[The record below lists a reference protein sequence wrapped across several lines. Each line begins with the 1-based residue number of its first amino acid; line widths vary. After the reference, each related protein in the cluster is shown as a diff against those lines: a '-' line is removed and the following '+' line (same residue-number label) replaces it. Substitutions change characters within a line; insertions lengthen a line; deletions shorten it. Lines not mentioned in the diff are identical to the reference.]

1 MRNRS
6 SGSGGGG
13 GGGGSARGG
22 FNPTR
27 FKPFDECPPDDH
39 REFAVGA
46 NESTQVFRLYQVT
59 RRTRAILFVA
69 AAETPLP
76 NLTFDINFNFSR
88 TIPFY
93 PAPSGRR
100 RALVFETTRAPVRKR
115 SFIEFL
121 LQRGVMP

>member
-13 GGGGSARGG
+13 DGGGSARGG

-46 NESTQVFRLYQVT
+46 NESTQVFQLYQVA

-76 NLTFDINFNFSR
+76 NLTFDINFNFSQ
-88 TIPFY
+88 TIQPLLDDVGF
-93 PAPSGRR
+93 SCSKRR
-100 RALVFETTRAPVRKR
+100 VHLYEKEV
-115 SFIEFL
+115 S
-121 LQRGVMP
+121 